1 MKLQGVVPACV
12 TPFVNGR
19 ADAGA
24 YHENVC
30 RWLETGL
37 HGVLVF
43 GSTGEYVYLENDE
56 RRALLQA
63 ARGAVPSDR
72 MLLVGC
78 GAESTDMAL
87 RYLQEAA
94 EDGADAALVVT
105 PVYYTRGNADAQR
118 YHYETLAE
126 ASPIPVLLYSV
137 AAYTAYD
144 LPVEVILELA
154 RHPNVAGIKDST
166 GELKRVA
173 LQLTADIPDF
183 AIFSGNPDLAF
194 AALSMGAAGSIMAFG
209 NIIPEI
215 MVALWKAVK
224 ANDLPGAA
232 HLQRT
237 ISAMAGTL
245 GRYGIP
251 GIKAVLN
258 YRGYIAGEPRAPLQ
272 PLAPEATTITVRAW
286 ERAMEEAGVLDWK
299 R

>member
-12 TPFVNGR
+12 TPFIHGR

-24 YHENVC
+24 YRDNVH

-43 GSTGEYVYLENDE
+43 GSTGEYVYLENEE
-56 RRALLQA
+56 RRSLLQA
-63 ARGAVPSDR
+63 ARAVVPQDR

-78 GAESTDMAL
+78 GAESTDQAL
-87 RYLQEAA
+87 RYLREAA

-105 PVYYTRGNADAQR
+105 PVYYTRGNGEAQR

-126 ASPIPVLLYSV
+126 ASPLPVLLYSV

-144 LPVEVILELA
+144 LPVELILELA
-154 RHPNVAGIKDST
+154 RHPNVVGIKDST
-166 GELKRVA
+166 GDLKRVA

-194 AALSMGAAGSIMAFG
+194 PALSMGASGSIMAFG

-215 MVALWKAVK
+215 MVAMWRAVK
-224 ANDLPGAA
+224 GNDLARA
-232 HLQRT
+232 SHLQRA
-237 ISAMAGTL
+237 ISAMAGVL

-251 GIKAVLN
+251 GIKAVAN
-258 YRGYIAGEPRAPLQ
+258 HRGYAAGEPRAPLR
-272 PLAPEATTITVRAW
+272 PLSPEATTVAVRAW
-286 ERAMEEAGVLDWK
+286 EKAMAEAGITGF
-299 R
+299 